1 MPPTQLLATKLFAPP
16 VRSGAVRRQRLASRL
31 EAGLRQGHALISA
44 PAGFGKSTLAAQW
57 LAGTAMPVAWL
68 SLEEDDREPLRFLAY
83 LLAALRTVEPS
94 LGEGV
99 VRSLRST
106 QPPAA
111 PTATT
116 ELVNALA
123 TGTNDLALVLDDYHR
138 VDDGPAQEIVAFLLN
153 HAPPRLHLVLTT
165 REEPTVPLARLRA
178 HGRLVELRAMDL
190 RFELDEAR
198 RFFGDAMGLEVAPQD
213 VQALAR
219 TTEGWV
225 AGLQLAALSMHGRDD
240 PAQFVRTFAGEHR
253 HVLDYL
259 SHEVLRGMDPGLRSF
274 LLATSV
280 LGRLSGPACDAVT
293 GGDDGARTLQELE
306 RANLFLVP
314 LDDERRWYRYHALFA
329 DVLRAE
335 ARRELGG
342 DLPELHRRASRWL
355 EAEGSSGEAITHA
368 LAAGDACSAARML
381 ELAWR
386 PMDRAFQ
393 IPTWRQWAA
402 RLPGDVLRSRPVL
415 AVAVAWAR
423 LGEGDLDGAEAWLAA
438 AERWL
443 EERRGEDEATAREV
457 QERCVADETAFR
469 ALPARIAAA
478 RAYRAQATGDA
489 AAGEAYARQ
498 AVAIA
503 PEDDP
508 GARALPAG
516 LLGLSRWARGELGDA
531 LETLRMGMDGF
542 RALGDA
548 AAALSFT
555 FAIADVLTAQGRL
568 REASR
573 TYREALRYAAEQ
585 DGPTLPGEAEAH
597 AGLAEIHVELG
608 DLEAAERELRAGEAL
623 GDAGVLT
630 GDAGRLTAVRARV
643 ELALGDAAAAHALL
657 DEADRLRTAGPVP
670 VVRPTDATRAR
681 LWLAQGRLA
690 DARAWAETQGAAG
703 DLAPGDLAPSYLNE
717 YVLLTVARVQI
728 ALFRHEGSGAPI
740 AAALAL
746 LDGVAEEAEAS
757 GRIGGVIEALVL
769 RALAS
774 QAAGDDA
781 EALRSLLRALRLG
794 EVDGH
799 HAAFVSEGP
808 AMARL
813 LRAAARK
820 GADRSQL
827 RRLLDAF
834 NASSER
840 PRVSPDVVEP
850 LSDRER
856 DVLRLLRGDL
866 TGPQVARELGM
877 SVHTLRSHTKSIYA
891 KLSVHGRREAV
902 VRADE
907 LNLV

>member
-1 MPPTQLLATKLFAPP
+1 MPPTPLLATKLFAAQ
-16 VRSGAVRRQRLASRL
+16 VRSGAVRRQRLTTRL
-31 EAGLRQGHALISA
+31 ETGLRQGHALISA

-57 LAGTAMPVAWL
+57 LAGTGMPVAWL
-68 SLEEDDREPLRFLAY
+68 SLEEDDLEPLRFLAY

-99 VRSLRST
+99 VLSLRSA

-123 TGTNDLALVLDDYHR
+123 TGTNALALVLDDYHL
-138 VDDGPAQEIVAFLLN
+138 VDHGPAREIVTFLLN

-165 REEPTVPLARLRA
+165 RQEPTLPLARLRA
-178 HGRLVELRAMDL
+178 HGRLVELRAEDL
-190 RFELDEAR
+190 RFDLDEAQ
-198 RFFGDAMGLEVAPQD
+198 RFFGDAMGLELAPHD
-213 VQALAR
+213 VQALER
-219 TTEGWV
+219 TTEGWI

-259 SHEVLRGMDPGLRSF
+259 SHEVLRGIDSGLRAF

-280 LGRLSGPACDAVT
+280 LGRLCGPLCDAVT
-293 GGDDGARTLQELE
+293 GRDDGARTLQELE

-335 ARRELGG
+335 ARHELGG

-355 EAEGSSGEAITHA
+355 EAEGSPGEAIAHA
-368 LAAGDACSAARML
+368 LAAGDAQGAARVL

-402 RLPGDVLRSRPVL
+402 RLPGDALRSRPVL

-443 EERRGEDEATAREV
+443 EERSSEDEATARGAH
-457 QERCVADETAFR
+457 ERCVADEAAFR

-489 AAGEAYARQ
+489 AAGEAHARR

-516 LLGLSRWARGELGDA
+516 LLGLSHWARGELDDA
-531 LETLRMGMDGF
+531 LETLSIGMDGF

-555 FAIADVLTAQGRL
+555 FAIGDVLTAQGRL
-568 REASR
+568 RQASR

-597 AGLAEIHVELG
+597 VGLAEVHVQLG

-690 DARAWAETQGAAG
+690 DARAWADAESGPCAAEP
-703 DLAPGDLAPSYLNE
+703 DYLNE
-717 YVLLTVARVQI
+717 YAFLTLARVHLAIFRSEGTEAPLEAARAIADTVAR
-728 ALFRHEGSGAPI
+728 
-740 AAALAL
+740 AAD
-746 LDGVAEEAEAS
+746 DG
-757 GRIGGVIEALVL
+757 GRIGTLIEARIVQ
-769 RALAS
+769 ALIL
-774 QAAGDDA
+774 QAAGEEEDGVVLLL
-781 EALRSLLRALRLG
+781 EALRAA
-794 EVDGH
+794 EPEGH
-799 HAAFVSEGP
+799 HAVFVDEGP

-813 LRAAARK
+813 LRAAARQ
-820 GADRSQL
+820 GAGRGQV
-827 RRLLDAF
+827 RRLLDALK
-834 NASSER
+834 ASSER
-840 PRVSPDVVEP
+840 PRVQPDVVEP

-856 DVLRLLRGDL
+856 DVLRLLRSEL
-866 TGPQVARELGM
+866 SGPQVARELGV

-891 KLSVHGRREAV
+891 KLGVHGRREAV
-902 VRADE
+902 LRADE
-907 LNLV
+907 LNLA

>member
-1 MPPTQLLATKLFAPP
+1 MPPTPLLATKLFAPP
-16 VRSGAVRRQRLASRL
+16 VRSGAVRRQRLATRL
-31 EAGLRQGHALISA
+31 EDGLRQGHAVISA
-44 PAGFGKSTLAAQW
+44 PAGFGKSTLVAQW
-57 LAGTAMPVAWL
+57 LAATAMPVAWL

-99 VRSLRST
+99 VRSLRSA
-106 QPPAA
+106 QPPA
-111 PTATT
+111 PLTAAT

-123 TGTNDLALVLDDYHR
+123 SGTNDVALVLDDYHAVDEGR
-138 VDDGPAQEIVAFLLN
+138 VQELVTFLLD
-153 HAPPRLHLVLTT
+153 HAPPRLHLILTT
-165 REEPTVPLARLRA
+165 REEPGLPLARLRA
-178 HGRLVELRAMDL
+178 RGRLVELRAADL
-190 RFELDEAR
+190 RFAPDEAE
-198 RFFGDAMGLEVAPQD
+198 RFLTEAMGLQLATED
-213 VQALAR
+213 VRALER
-219 TTEGWV
+219 TTEGWA

-240 PAQFVRTFAGEHR
+240 PTDFVRTFAGEHR

-259 SHEVLRGMDPGLRSF
+259 SHEVLRGLDPRLRAF
-274 LLATSV
+274 LLSTSV
-280 LGRLSGPACDAVT
+280 LGRLCGPVCDAVT
-293 GGDDGARTLQELE
+293 GRSDGAETLQELE

-342 DLPELHRRASRWL
+342 DLRELHRRASRWL
-355 EAEGSSGEAITHA
+355 EAEGSPGEAIAHA
-368 LAAGDACSAARML
+368 VDAGDVERAARTL

-402 RLPGDVLRSRPVL
+402 RLPSDVLRSRPVL
-415 AVAVAWAR
+415 AVAVAWAK
-423 LGEGDLDGAEAWLAA
+423 LGEGDLDGVEAWLAA

-443 EERRGEDEATAREV
+443 DDRSGEDEDTALGV
-457 QERCVADETAFR
+457 HERYVADETAFR

-489 AAGEAYARQ
+489 AAGEAHARR
-498 AVAIA
+498 AVEIA
-503 PEDDP
+503 PLDDP

-516 LLGLSRWARGELGDA
+516 LLGLAHWTRGELDDA

-542 RALGDA
+542 RTLGDA

-597 AGLAEIHVELG
+597 VGLAEVHVELG

-643 ELALGDAAAAHALL
+643 ELALGDAATAHALL
-657 DEADRLRTAGPVP
+657 DDADRRQLAGPVP
-670 VVRPTDATRAR
+670 VLRPTDATRAR

-690 DARAWAETQGAAG
+690 DARAWAEASGAAG
-703 DLAPGDLAPSYLNE
+703 DLEPSYLNE
-717 YVLLTVARVQI
+717 YALLTVARVLL
-728 ALFRHEGSGAPI
+728 AVFRSEGIEAPI
-740 AAALAL
+740 AEALAS
-746 LDGVAEEAEAS
+746 LDAVAEEAEAG
-757 GRIGGVIEALVL
+757 GRTGGVIEALVL
-769 RALAS
+769 RSLAS
-774 QAAGDDA
+774 QAAGDDPG
-781 EALRSLLRALRLG
+781 ALRSLLRALRLAQV
-794 EVDGH
+794 EGH
-799 HAAFVSEGP
+799 HAVFVSEGP

-813 LRAAARK
+813 LRAAARE
-820 GADRSQL
+820 GADKAQL
-827 RRLLDAF
+827 RRLLNAFDA
-834 NASSER
+834 ASGR
-840 PRVSPDVVEP
+840 PRVLPDVVDP

-856 DVLRLLRGDL
+856 DVLRLLRSEL

-891 KLSVHGRREAV
+891 KLGVHGRREAV
-902 VRADE
+902 VRADD
-907 LNLV
+907 LDLA